1 MHSGD
6 SCITIERSGPLSN
19 KEDKTKHNTRM
30 HRAWRAIKKQLGII
44 KSRRHFLGASKQIDE
59 AQPHRLAK
67 KHAMDC
73 GQPGCAIC
81 GNPRRTRRHKLKDQ
95 LTTQERRNN
104 QKSNDVE

>member
-1 MHSGD
+1 MSK
-6 SCITIERSGPLSN
+6 E
-19 KEDKTKHNTRM
+19 EDKTKHNTRM

-44 KSRRHFLGASKQIDE
+44 KSRQHFLGASKQIDE

-73 GQPGCAIC
+73 GTPGCKVC
-81 GNPRRTRRHKLKDQ
+81 GNPRRTKNHKTKDQ

>member
-1 MHSGD
+1 MS
-6 SCITIERSGPLSN
+6 
-19 KEDKTKHNTRM
+19 KQEDKAKHKTRM
-30 HRAWRAIKKQLGII
+30 HRAWTAIKKQLGII

-73 GQPGCAIC
+73 GQSGCAIC
-81 GNPRRTRRHKLKDQ
+81 GNPRRVRRHKLKDQ

>member
-1 MHSGD
+1 
-6 SCITIERSGPLSN
+6 LS
-19 KEDKTKHNTRM
+19 KEEDKVKHKTRM
-30 HRAWRAIKKQLGII
+30 HRAWTAIKKQLGII
-44 KSRRHFLGASKQIDE
+44 KSRQHFLGASKQIAE
-59 AQPHRLAK
+59 EQPHRLAK

-73 GQPGCAIC
+73 GQPGCVIC